1 MNKAVENKGNGM
13 GPWWLPKRWCKRAAA
28 WASFFFQEANW
39 DIHDASYSAAFPARA
54 ICDRGLLR
62 AMLRDVSLQDPV
74 WRIAVGTVLA
84 WVLWALVRLGGWASY
99 GHR

>member
-1 MNKAVENKGNGM
+1 MKIDDANHGNGM
-13 GPWWLPKRWCKRAAA
+13 GPWWFPTAWRKRATA

-39 DIHDASYSAAFPARA
+39 DIHDASYNAAFPARA

-62 AMLRDVSLQDPV
+62 AMMRDASLQDLV
-74 WRIAVGTVLA
+74 WRIAACTTLA
-84 WVLWALVRLGGWASY
+84 WGIWALVRLGGWASY